1 LIICCLLLFSQFTQ
15 ALPRG
20 QANLE
25 ARLLSG
31 EAFSITAQPNA
42 GTVADPQASP
52 APQKPLQPAPPPPA
66 NGPKGNADG
75 PITSPPPSATT
86 SKPTPSVTS
95 SKQGGGGVAGGFVG
109 PVGGVP
115 PGGVPAPPQGGPN
128 QDPQEKTSAEVTK
141 QSSVTTSS
149 TKSDACPKIPR
160 PSSLPPAIQSPIP
173 IPKAGDTIYGKGLP
187 ENQPAP
193 PPKPPT
199 KPASSPIPPD
209 FTLPPLGPRPIV
221 LPDNA
226 PDAPSSTPPLG
237 PGRIVLPKNAPDAPS
252 STSVPVWATHD
263 VVPFGG
269 PVGRRRILD
278 KEVGIPTAAKRARE
292 PDHHF
297 NNDGGEN
304 SQDAPQEDFLVDGTV
319 DLRAPG
325 YQDTAA
331 TNKILLV
338 TLAGGL
344 VDVSTLYLSGNP
356 PSWLKDLKGVWAG
369 DHIYEL
375 GLFVDFLK
383 SPQYPHVRQKIVD
396 CGYLQRQVIA
406 ILNGVGNFASV
417 DAGVNNLKKVYLQSN
432 GPSASNT
439 LPPPIYEATK
449 NYFLA
454 FENAYRKTYIT
465 LAYSMGNAGADQQIE
480 RDFEKYSQDRF
491 DIALSK
497 LKAYKAPPGGG
508 TNGGNWGYHAF
519 KIPQ

>member
-1 LIICCLLLFSQFTQ
+1 MLIICCLLLFSQFTQ

-31 EAFSITAQPNA
+31 EAFSLTAQPNA

-95 SKQGGGGVAGGFVG
+95 SKQGGGGGASGFVG

-149 TKSDACPKIPR
+149 TKSDACPKIPP

-187 ENQPAP
+187 ENKPAP

-209 FTLPPLGPRPIV
+209 FTLPPLGPGPIV

-237 PGRIVLPKNAPDAPS
+237 PGPIVLPKNAPDATS

-278 KEVGIPTAAKRARE
+278 KEVGIPTAAKRATE
-292 PDHHF
+292 PDHDF
-297 NNDGGEN
+297 NNNGGEN
-304 SQDAPQEDFLVDGTV
+304 SQDAP
-319 DLRAPG
+319 
-325 YQDTAA
+325 
-331 TNKILLV
+331 
-338 TLAGGL
+338 
-344 VDVSTLYLSGNP
+344 
-356 PSWLKDLKGVWAG
+356 
-369 DHIYEL
+369 
-375 GLFVDFLK
+375 
-383 SPQYPHVRQKIVD
+383 
-396 CGYLQRQVIA
+396 
-406 ILNGVGNFASV
+406 
-417 DAGVNNLKKVYLQSN
+417 
-432 GPSASNT
+432 
-439 LPPPIYEATK
+439 
-449 NYFLA
+449 
-454 FENAYRKTYIT
+454 
-465 LAYSMGNAGADQQIE
+465 
-480 RDFEKYSQDRF
+480 
-491 DIALSK
+491 
-497 LKAYKAPPGGG
+497 
-508 TNGGNWGYHAF
+508 
-519 KIPQ
+519 